1 MFSKSRLYIFVLPV
15 LLVMVSMA
23 LAACGGDKESSESAD
38 QPANAAA
45 AAVPAGDPD
54 KGKEIFSATCFACH
68 GEGGVGVPN
77 LGKDMTSSTFIHQTS
92 DTDLMAFI
100 KKGRD
105 PSDPLNTT
113 GVAMPS
119 KGGNPAL
126 SDEDLMDVIAYV
138 RTLNVNVK

>member
-1 MFSKSRLYIFVLPV
+1 MPNKSRVFVLMLIVFV
-15 LLVMVSMA
+15 LTL
-23 LAACGGDKESSESAD
+23 LAACGDDKESD
-38 QPANAAA
+38 AAA
-45 AAVPAGDPD
+45 APSAAPIAAAPAGDAA
-54 KGKEIFSATCFACH
+54 KGKEIFSTTCLACH

-77 LGKDMTSSTFIHQTS
+77 LGKDMTTSTFIHGAN
-92 DTDLMAFI
+92 DEDLLAFI

-105 PSDPLNTT
+105 PSDPANTT

-138 RTLNVNVK
+138 RTLNANAK

>member
-1 MFSKSRLYIFVLPV
+1 MLKHSRMFVLL
-15 LLVMVSMA
+15 LLVLVGTL
-23 LAACGGDKESSESAD
+23 LAACGGGNRGGDDTAA
-38 QPANAAA
+38 PAAA
-45 AAVPAGDPD
+45 ATATPAGDAA
-54 KGKEIFSATCFACH
+54 KGMEIFNTTCLACH

-77 LGKDMTSSTFIHQTS
+77 LGKDMTVSTFIHESS
-92 DTDLMAFI
+92 DEELLAFI

-105 PSDPLNTT
+105 PGDPANTT

-138 RTLNVNVK
+138 RTLNANAE